1 LTLAAGSRLGPYE
14 ILSPLGA
21 GGMGEVYRARD
32 TRLGRDVAVK
42 VLPPEFSADA
52 ERLRRFE
59 QESRAA
65 GALNHPNILTIFDVG
80 DHDHSPYVVSEL
92 LEGETLRQRLAGA
105 ALPQRKAVDYA
116 LQIARGL
123 AAAHEM
129 GIVHRDLKPE
139 NLFLTR
145 DGRVKILDFG
155 LAKLVSPKVG
165 RAAETNAPTTPVFTE
180 AGRILGTTGY
190 MSPEQVRG
198 QPADH
203 RSDIFSFGSVLY
215 EMLTGKRAFIRD
227 TGVETMSAILK
238 EEPPLLSSSPSVL
251 PPGID
256 RVVRRCLEKNREER
270 FQSASDLAFALEV
283 ALTDSAVSF
292 PSRPPASAS
301 RRLRPGLL
309 IAGLA
314 AALALGALLLLL
326 DVGGLRRWLRRPAGI
341 AEIRSLAVLPLL
353 NLSGDPH
360 QEYFADGMTEA
371 LIADLAKIRALSVI
385 SRTSV
390 MRYKGVRRP
399 LPDIA
404 RELGVDAVLE
414 GSVLRSGNRVRITA
428 QLIHAST
435 DRHLWAETYER
446 ELSDVLNLQRE
457 VARTVAEQIQIRVT
471 PFEKTTLASPR
482 RVDPAA
488 YEAYLRGLYAWNKRS
503 PGSVAQSIELFREA
517 IGQDP
522 AYAPAYAALA
532 DSYIVQ
538 ASYGWVAP
546 GEVAPLAQA
555 AARKAL
561 ELDPALAEAYVSLAG
576 LSHLYDRDFPASE
589 RLFRRAIDA
598 KPSYAT
604 AHHWYGNLL
613 ASLGRFDE
621 AMTEMKRARE
631 LDPLSL
637 IINTNL
643 GRVFYFQHRYDAAIE
658 QYERTL
664 RIEPG
669 FGGALWKLWHAQER
683 AGRTEKAFAAL
694 ESWAKSTGAEGLG
707 EALRRAYQ
715 ERGYPGAL
723 RGLLDRFPASGRVDP
738 YNLALIYA
746 KLGEKSAVF
755 KWLDQACRERSSEIV
770 YLDVEPVLDVVRSD
784 PRFAAIRECVGLPV
798 KARS

>member
-1 LTLAAGSRLGPYE
+1 MRLSTGFRLGPYE

-32 TRLGRDVAVK
+32 SRLGRDVAVK
-42 VLPPEFSADA
+42 VLPAEFSADE

-65 GALNHPNILTIFDVG
+65 GTLNHPNILTIFDVG
-80 DHDHSPYVVSEL
+80 EHDRSPYVVSEL

-139 NLFLTR
+139 NLFVTR

-155 LAKLVSPKVG
+155 LAKLVTPRLG
-165 RAAETNAPTTPVFTE
+165 QALETNAPTTPVFTE

-215 EMLTGKRAFIRD
+215 EMLTGQRAFIRD

-238 EEPPLLSSSPSVL
+238 EDPPFLSSSPSVL

-270 FQSASDLAFALEV
+270 FQSSSDLAFALES
-283 ALTDSAVSF
+283 ALTDSAVSL
-292 PSRPPASAS
+292 PWRQPASAS

-309 IAGLA
+309 IARLA
-314 AALALGALLLLL
+314 AALGLGAVLLLLL

-341 AEIRSLAVLPLL
+341 AEIRSLAVLPFS
-353 NLSGDPH
+353 NLSGDPQ

-385 SRTSV
+385 SRTSI

-446 ELSDVLNLQRE
+446 ELSDVLNLQTE

-471 PFEKTTLASPR
+471 PFEKATLASPR

-503 PGSVAQSIELFREA
+503 SGSVAQSIELFREA

-522 AYAPAYAALA
+522 TYAPASAALA
-532 DSYIVQ
+532 DSYIVE

-555 AARKAL
+555 AARRHSSSIR
-561 ELDPALAEAYVSLAG
+561 P
-576 LSHLYDRDFPASE
+576 
-589 RLFRRAIDA
+589 
-598 KPSYAT
+598 
-604 AHHWYGNLL
+604 
-613 ASLGRFDE
+613 
-621 AMTEMKRARE
+621 
-631 LDPLSL
+631 
-637 IINTNL
+637 
-643 GRVFYFQHRYDAAIE
+643 
-658 QYERTL
+658 
-664 RIEPG
+664 
-669 FGGALWKLWHAQER
+669 
-683 AGRTEKAFAAL
+683 
-694 ESWAKSTGAEGLG
+694 
-707 EALRRAYQ
+707 LRRPTCLW
-715 ERGYPGAL
+715 RGCRTFTIETSQPPNDSSG
-723 RGLLDRFPASGRVDP
+723 GPSMPSPAMRPPTIGSGTSSLP
-738 YNLALIYA
+738 
-746 KLGEKSAVF
+746 SAGST
-755 KWLDQACRERSSEIV
+755 KR
-770 YLDVEPVLDVVRSD
+770 
-784 PRFAAIRECVGLPV
+784 
-798 KARS
+798 